1 LRSKPV
7 IHIALATCALLA
19 SAWLTIAVMSGNTL
33 AFDIQLRE
41 RIHETANPVLT
52 LVMKGITFLGSTA
65 WIVTIATLAAFMMY
79 QRGFRREA
87 ILLAFVVAG
96 ALLFNEELKLL
107 VRRPRPAPFF
117 DVVLPSSYSFPSGH
131 ALLSTSFYGAMAY
144 LASRRASTTGR
155 KVAIWAGA
163 MVLIV
168 LICLSRVYL
177 GVHYP
182 ADVAG
187 GFLIGCCW
195 VNAVLACAKLP

>member
-1 LRSKPV
+1 M
-7 IHIALATCALLA
+7 
-19 SAWLTIAVMSGNTL
+19 AVMSGNTL
-33 AFDIQLRE
+33 AFDIQVRE

-65 WIVTIATLAAFMMY
+65 WIVTVATLAAFMMY

-107 VRRPRPAPFF
+107 VRRPRPSPFF
-117 DVVLPSSYSFPSGH
+117 DVVLPPSYSFPSGH
-131 ALLSTSFYGAMAY
+131 ALLSTSFYGTMAY
-144 LASRRASTTGR
+144 LASKRASTTGR

-163 MVLIV
+163 LVLIV

-187 GFLIGCCW
+187 GFLIACCW

>member
-1 LRSKPV
+1 V
-7 IHIALATCALLA
+7 
-19 SAWLTIAVMSGNTL
+19 
-33 AFDIQLRE
+33 RE

-52 LVMKGITFLGSTA
+52 LLLSGITILGSTA
-65 WIVTIATLAAFMMY
+65 WIVTVSTLAAFVLY

-87 ILLAFVVAG
+87 IVLAFVVAG
-96 ALLFNEELKLL
+96 ALLFNEEVKLI
-107 VRRPRPAPFF
+107 VRRPRPASFF

-131 ALLSTSFYGAMAY
+131 ALFSTSCYGTMAY
-144 LASRRASTTGR
+144 FASRRAATTGR
-155 KVAIWAGA
+155 RVAIWAGA
-163 MVLIV
+163 LLLIG

-187 GFLIGCCW
+187 GFLIACFW

>member
-1 LRSKPV
+1 M
-7 IHIALATCALLA
+7 LATCALLA
-19 SAWLTIAVMSGNTL
+19 TVWLTIAVMSGKTL
-33 AFDIQLRE
+33 AFDLEVRE
-41 RIHETANPVLT
+41 RIHEAANPVLT
-52 LVMKGITFLGSTA
+52 FFLSGITVLGSTA
-65 WIVTIATLAAFMMY
+65 WIVTVSTLAAFVLY

-87 ILLAFVVAG
+87 IVLAFVVAG

-131 ALLSTSFYGAMAY
+131 ALFSTSFYGTMAY
-144 LASRRASTTGR
+144 FASMRAATTARR
-155 KVAIWAGA
+155 VAIWAGA
-163 MVLIV
+163 LLLIG